1 LYSKIKKEYNLVT
14 KEVIIL
20 EKEVGKVIHVYDK
33 ISVGVVALKG
43 KIKVGDQIHV
53 KGNST
58 DFNQTISSMQ
68 IEHQNIQEAKKGAE
82 IGMKFDNPVK
92 KHDTVFLATD

>member
-1 LYSKIKKEYNLVT
+1 
-14 KEVIIL
+14 VIIL
-20 EKEVGKVIHVYDK
+20 EKEVGKVTHVYDK
-33 ISVGVVALKG
+33 ISVGVVAVKG

-58 DFNQTISSMQ
+58 DFNQTVSSMQ
-68 IEHQNIQEAKKGAE
+68 FEHQDIQEAKNGDE

-92 KHDTVFLATD
+92 EHDTVFLVTD